1 MRRAIAPAF
10 TPRMISALEPSI
22 RSRARHLFAK
32 IRPGEPLDLVREVT
46 RELPIRV
53 ISELLGIS
61 RPRGRCGQVAV
72 LVRRDAQDGG
82 RALPGRT
89 RRAAANAG
97 EMGRFLS
104 GLFHRN
110 RAEGDTSN
118 GLMNTL
124 AAAQLDNERLSE
136 ANIVMLSI
144 AVLVGGNETTRNL
157 MSACA

>member
-1 MRRAIAPAF
+1 
-10 TPRMISALEPSI
+10 
-22 RSRARHLFAK
+22 
-32 IRPGEPLDLVREVT
+32 VT

-53 ISELLGIS
+53 ISELLGIPDPEVDVDRLQFWS
-61 RPRGRCGQVAV
+61 DEMHKMGAV
-72 LVRRDAQDGG
+72 LSPAELDA
-82 RALPGRT
+82 
-89 RRAAANAG
+89 AAANAG

>member
-1 MRRAIAPAF
+1 VRRAIAPAF

-53 ISELLGIS
+53 ISELLGIPDPEVDVDRLQFWS
-61 RPRGRCGQVAV
+61 DEMHKMGAV
-72 LVRRDAQDGG
+72 LSPAELDA
-82 RALPGRT
+82 
-89 RRAAANAG
+89 AAANAG

-144 AVLVGGNETTRNL
+144 AVLVGGNETTRT
-157 MSACA
+157 

>member
-1 MRRAIAPAF
+1 
-10 TPRMISALEPSI
+10 
-22 RSRARHLFAK
+22 
-32 IRPGEPLDLVREVT
+32 
-46 RELPIRV
+46 
-53 ISELLGIS
+53 
-61 RPRGRCGQVAV
+61 
-72 LVRRDAQDGG
+72 
-82 RALPGRT
+82 
-89 RRAAANAG
+89 
-97 EMGRFLS
+97 MGRFLS

-144 AVLVGGNETTRNL
+144 AVLVGGNETSRNL